1 MVQSKQTITTISVIS
16 SAGLS
21 ALKFVVGITTGSLGL
36 IAEGAH
42 SLLDLLSTLIT
53 FIVVRVS
60 ALPPD
65 ENHPY
70 GHERAESLGA
80 LGGMILLAVTAIWIF
95 YQSIVKIILHP
106 EKPEIT
112 VWSFAII
119 IISLLVDLWR
129 VRSLK
134 QAAAHYR
141 SASLESDAEHFGND
155 LLGSMAVLTGLF
167 IIFLSKYVALPQ
179 WLVDRVDAIAAL
191 GVAFA
196 AMKSFWNIG
205 SQAIKSLMDNI
216 PEDLIPRLNTLI
228 EKEAGVIPDTVVTK
242 IRYVGNLPH
251 VEVVIGINRE
261 LNFEKAH
268 QLTEK
273 IEHSISKELGG
284 DTQVIVHAEP
294 TAATDEPYAVT
305 VRAIADRLGLRIHN
319 LHVYLVDENIFLELD
334 MEVSSHLH
342 LSEAHRS
349 SERFENALIAEF
361 KTPVHINIH
370 LEPLNEKSQKAIQDL
385 QLTAEVE
392 QIIHA
397 MNEHVILDNVLT
409 INDGLILTI
418 KLPLEGSSSLIEAH
432 SAMSN
437 LERQIRAKIN
447 NIVKVHVDPEPMSK
461 IIH

>member
-21 ALKFVVGITTGSLGL
+21 ALKFTVGLATGSLGL

-42 SLLDLLSTLIT
+42 SLLDLMSTLIT
-53 FIVVRVS
+53 YIVVRVS

-80 LGGMILLAVTAIWIF
+80 LGGMTLLGVTAIWIL
-95 YQSIVKIILHP
+95 YQSVVKIIWHS

-119 IISLLVDLWR
+119 MISLLVDLWR

-134 QAAAHYR
+134 KAAAHYK

-167 IIFLSKYVALPQ
+167 IIFLSKYVALPG
-179 WLVDRVDAIAAL
+179 WLVNRVDAIAAL

-196 AMKSFWNIG
+196 AIKSFLNIG
-205 SQAIKSLMDNI
+205 SQAIKSLMDNV
-216 PEDLIPRLNTLI
+216 PEDLIPRLNQLI
-228 EKEAGVIPDTVVTK
+228 EKEPGVIPDTAITK

-251 VEVVIGINRE
+251 VEVVLGINRE
-261 LNFEKAH
+261 LNFETAH

-273 IEHSISKELGG
+273 IEHTISEELGSIA
-284 DTQVIVHAEP
+284 QVIVHAEP
-294 TAATDEPYAVT
+294 TAASDEPYSVT

-319 LHVYLVDENIFLELD
+319 LHVYSASENIFLELD

-349 SERFENALIAEF
+349 SEKLEKELIAEF
-361 KTPVHINIH
+361 KTPVKINVH
-370 LEPLNEKSQKAIQDL
+370 LEPLNEKVQRATQHTQVTVEIQ
-385 QLTAEVE
+385 
-392 QIIHA
+392 QII
-397 MNEHVILDNVLT
+397 NTIDTNIILDNVLT
-409 INDGLILTI
+409 VDEGLVLTI
-418 KLPLEGSSSLIEAH
+418 KLPLEGACSLVEAH
-432 SAMSN
+432 TIMSA
-437 LERQIRAKIN
+437 LERKIRSKIS
-447 NIVKVHVDPEPMSK
+447 NIVKVHVDPEPIVK
-461 IIH
+461 N

>member
-1 MVQSKQTITTISVIS
+1 MVQSKQTITTISVVS

-21 ALKFVVGITTGSLGL
+21 ALKFVVGIATGSLGL

-60 ALPPD
+60 SLPPD

-80 LGGMILLAVTAIWIF
+80 LGGMILLAVTAIWIL
-95 YQSIVKIILHP
+95 YQSIVKIVWHP

-134 QAAAHYR
+134 KAAAHYK

-167 IIFLSKYVALPQ
+167 VIFLSRYINLPV
-179 WLVDRVDAIAAL
+179 WLVDRIDAIAAL

-205 SQAIKSLMDNI
+205 SQAIKSLMDNV
-216 PEDLIPRLNTLI
+216 PEDLIPRLNALI
-228 EKEAGVIPDTVVTK
+228 EQEAGVIPNTVVTK

-273 IEHSISKELGG
+273 IEHSISKDLGS
-284 DTQVIVHAEP
+284 DAQVIVHAEP
-294 TAATDEPYAVT
+294 TAASNEPYSVT

-319 LHVYLVDENIFLELD
+319 LHVYLVDEKVCLELD
-334 MEVSSHLH
+334 MEISSHLH

-349 SERFENALIAEF
+349 SERLEKALIAEF
-361 KTPVHINIH
+361 KAPVTVNVH
-370 LEPLNEKSQKAIQDL
+370 LEPLNEKAQKATQNE
-385 QLTAEVE
+385 QLTAEVQ
-392 QIIHA
+392 QIIHSI
-397 MNEHVILDNVLT
+397 NDQIILDNVLT
-409 INDGLILTI
+409 VKEGLVLTI
-418 KLPLEGSSSLIEAH
+418 KLPLEDSSPLIEAH
-432 SAMSN
+432 AIMSN
-437 LERQIRAKIN
+437 LERKIRSKID
-447 NIVKVHVDPEPMSK
+447 NIVKVHVDPEPISK
-461 IIH
+461 KS